1 MKPPAA
7 NLIDYLEY
15 RKILGE
21 KSVEIEPE
29 TLEALSA
36 FAAGASSAAA
46 GPTPDI
52 APAAAP
58 VPANAGQPAAQAI
71 AGSGTGAAPVPVAQA
86 PDARPPAQPTVDFVF
101 VGEQEGV
108 QGNRAKYSETL
119 RKMVLS
125 MGYGKGQALFTNICI
140 GRREATPPS
149 QGEMAA
155 AMPAFRAFIAK
166 ARPRGLVVLGPTAL
180 LGLLGKNDV
189 SAVHGHVFAFDGIP
203 AIPTYHP
210 AYMEM
215 FPSVK
220 RDACRDL
227 CNALKAIGRQVTPAL
242 APFQ

>member
-1 MKPPAA
+1 MKSPAA

-21 KSVEIEPE
+21 KTVEIEPG
-29 TLEALSA
+29 TLEALTA
-36 FAAGASSAAA
+36 FATGASENAAAA
-46 GPTPDI
+46 GQATA
-52 APAAAP
+52 APAAA
-58 VPANAGQPAAQAI
+58 
-71 AGSGTGAAPVPVAQA
+71 TGAAPSVAQA
-86 PDARPPAQPTVDFVF
+86 SADVAPAQAQAAVDFVF

-108 QGNRAKYSETL
+108 QSNRAKYSETL
-119 RKMVLS
+119 RKMVKS
-125 MGYGKGQALFTNICI
+125 MGYGKGEAVFTNICI
-140 GRREATPPS
+140 GRRETTPPS
-149 QGEMAA
+149 QEEMAA

-180 LGLLGKNDV
+180 LGLLGKKDV

-210 AYMEM
+210 AYMELA
-215 FPSVK
+215 PSVK

-227 CNALKAIGRQVTPAL
+227 CNALKAIGRPVTPAL